1 MSGKWGRVLDTL
13 FDNYVFVLLIL
24 AQAALTQFGVANALS
39 TGMVGILLCAAGL
52 GLRRSARIDPW
63 IAVPMAAYLA
73 LGMTSSY
80 VTSGNTVQGY
90 PSTHVIFLTVYFLM
104 ACMDG
109 GELRLLK
116 RLNALWAGCAA
127 AVSLGMFLL
136 QALSGTAGRLG
147 GLLHNPNALG
157 IFLAVGWFAITAC
170 LEEGGEE
177 DALSRVLRH
186 LEPLVLATLA
196 LTLSMGSFVA
206 MAAGILV
213 LLTGKR
219 KEAAGGSAPG
229 PWKETFRYGSRLLA
243 KASLGVGTGMLLY
256 LAAART
262 GVPGSCLLILGYL
275 LALAYYWKPVDR
287 FLEASPRTAAVMA
300 LGGVLVAAAAVL
312 VRPSAAATFAERLE
326 MMRNGLSYL
335 ARAPVLGVG
344 PFRWRAL
351 NLADSDKYFNT
362 WHIHNVLLHVGVEL
376 GWISMA
382 MLALAAARACIKRHD
397 RSLKAELAAFCTHSL
412 MDTGFFYLGITSLAL
427 LTIGEPGQGGK
438 QTGGLV
444 LKALFGIFALIYGYA
459 WYLSMGVKGG

>member
-24 AQAALTQFGVANALS
+24 AQAALAQFGVANALS

-73 LGMTSSY
+73 LGMASSY
-80 VTSGNTVQGY
+80 VTSGNTVQEY

-136 QALSGTAGRLG
+136 RALSGTAGRLG

-157 IFLAVGWFAITAC
+157 IFLTVGWFAITAC

-186 LEPLVLATLA
+186 LEPLVLAALA

-213 LLTGKR
+213 LLLEKKR
-219 KEAAGGSAPG
+219 RASWREV
-229 PWKETFRYGSRLLA
+229 FDYGCQVLA
-243 KASLGVGTGMLLY
+243 KASLCFAAGILMYFTARQTRIPWFCLFLL
-256 LAAART
+256 AW
-262 GVPGSCLLILGYL
+262 L
-275 LALAYYWKPVDR
+275 LALAASWETCER
-287 FLEASPRTAAVMA
+287 FLRTYRRAAIG
-300 LGGVLVAAAAVL
+300 LSGGGIAVAAAAVAI
-312 VRPSAAATFAERLE
+312 RPSALATFAERIE
-326 MMRNGLSYL
+326 MMENGLGYIL
-335 ARAPVLGVG
+335 FHPVLGLG
-344 PFRWRAL
+344 PGQWRSW
-351 NLADSDKYFNT
+351 NMFDGDKYFGT
-362 WHIHNVLLHVGVEL
+362 WHIHNFLIHIGVEL
-376 GWISMA
+376 GLIAMA
-382 MLALAAARACIKRHD
+382 ALAVIVLRHFRKTGAPAA
-397 RSLKAELAAFCTHSL
+397 AAFVVHNL
-412 MDTGFFYLGITSLAL
+412 MDTSFFYCGITTLTLVSAGEPHKGGKSLGRAATRVVFAL
-427 LTIGEPGQGGK
+427 LMAHF
-438 QTGGLV
+438 V
-444 LKALFGIFALIYGYA
+444 WCCVYMIYTYF
-459 WYLSMGVKGG
+459 L

>member
-73 LGMTSSY
+73 LGMMSSY

-90 PSTHVIFLTVYFLM
+90 PSTHVIFLAVYFLM

-213 LLTGKR
+213 LLAEKKR
-219 KEAAGGSAPG
+219 RASWREV
-229 PWKETFRYGSRLLA
+229 FDYGCQVLA
-243 KASLGVGTGMLLY
+243 KASLCFAAGILMYFTARQTRIPWFCLFLL
-256 LAAART
+256 AW
-262 GVPGSCLLILGYL
+262 L
-275 LALAYYWKPVDR
+275 LALAASWETFER
-287 FLEASPRTAAVMA
+287 FLRTCRRAAIG
-300 LGGVLVAAAAVL
+300 LSGGGIAVAAAAV
-312 VRPSAAATFAERLE
+312 VIRPSALATFAERIE
-326 MMRNGLSYL
+326 MMENGLGYIL
-335 ARAPVLGVG
+335 FHPVLGLG
-344 PFRWRAL
+344 PGQWRSW
-351 NLADSDKYFNT
+351 NMFDGDKYFGT
-362 WHIHNVLLHVGVEL
+362 WHIHNFLIHIGVEL
-376 GWISMA
+376 GLIAMA
-382 MLALAAARACIKRHD
+382 ALAVIVLRHFRKTGAPAA
-397 RSLKAELAAFCTHSL
+397 AAFVVHNL
-412 MDTGFFYLGITSLAL
+412 MDTSFFYCGITT
-427 LTIGEPGQGGK
+427 LTLVSAGEPR
-438 QTGGLV
+438 
-444 LKALFGIFALIYGYA
+444 
-459 WYLSMGVKGG
+459 